1 MRSGLAWMM
10 DEVTFAAKRANVVG
24 GRGHATEPELTRNFA
39 HRRNDTVLG
48 LAGLDVIQNLLLS

>member
-1 MRSGLAWMM
+1 MRPCCARMM
-10 DEVTFAAKRANVVG
+10 DEVTFSAERANVVRG
-24 GRGHATEPELTRNFA
+24 GGHATESELTRNFA